1 MFSETLVKER
11 FKTMHAPDDAGTV
24 IARTA
29 LFYNKEK
36 QVKIIGE
43 DTDIL
48 ISMNKDIHEVIFQ
61 SESRT
66 WIIQHLVDK
75 TGHMKE
81 AILLIYTF
89 LGCDTVSRIYGIDKD
104 KITKCRKLVNICCD
118 VAPIFYNYFSSKLD
132 IQEAG
137 GKFLLGFY
145 KRVNMGSLNKLRHK
159 IFMEKVAGKS
169 E

>member
-1 MFSETLVKER
+1 MR
-11 FKTMHAPDDAGTV
+11 APDDAGTV

-48 ISMNKDIHEVIFQ
+48 VLLWHYVNKDIHEVMFQ

-66 WIIQHLVDK
+66 WTIQHLVDK

-118 VAPIFYNYFSSKLD
+118 VAPIFYNYFSSKLG

-137 GKFLLGFY
+137 GKFLLGLY

-159 IFMEKVAGKS
+159 IFVEKVAGKP